1 MTGLLGKEAV
11 CGGCEND
18 PNNVAVEPELG
29 AGMGG
34 GGTGCRLLG
43 GGGGG

>member
-18 PNNVAVEPELG
+18 PNNVAVDPELE

-34 GGTGCRLLG
+34 GGGLDAGCG

>member
-34 GGTGCRLLG
+34 GGGWMQAAG
-43 GGGGG
+43 GGGVG